1 MPLRLIVH
9 GWLFRLRECLHI
21 TGPAARAALLARITG
36 APAR

>member
-9 GWLFRLRECLHI
+9 GWLFRLRECLH
-21 TGPAARAALLARITG
+21 TAGPADRATLLARITG